1 MSTFRNFAAVALAGM
16 LAAPLSAQVVLDG
29 PGTVRDRIETARR
42 RAENARTTGSVQDRI
57 EDARR
62 RSEEARSRA
71 EARRR
76 VEGRADV
83 RRDGRGHSKVPP
95 GHLPPKGMCR
105 VWIDGVPPGRQ
116 PPVTDC
122 VTAELNRTANS
133 RVIYGDRESFPGKG
147 KGKFKNDRVRGDDRF
162 DDDDNVGESRIAKS
176 ERKAAKAERK
186 GHKGKD
192 GRGRGK

>member
-1 MSTFRNFAAVALAGM
+1 MSALRNFATVALASM
-16 LAAPLSAQVVLDG
+16 LAVPLSAQVVLD
-29 PGTVRDRIETARR
+29 PGTVRDRVEAARR
-42 RAENARTTGSVQDRI
+42 RAENARTTESARDRI

-62 RSEEARSRA
+62 RAESARSRA

-76 VEGRADV
+76 VEGQADV
-83 RRDGRGHSKVPP
+83 RRDGRGHSKVPR

-105 VWIDGVPPGRQ
+105 VWIDGVPPGQQ

-147 KGKFKNDRVRGDDRF
+147 KGKFKNGDSDR
-162 DDDDNVGESRIAKS
+162 DDDDRWDDDNDRNAGMKLSKS
-176 ERKAAKAERK
+176 EKDARKEARK
-186 GHKGKD
+186 G